1 MANKYLMLDLL
12 IVSKIKLVKCFLNSF
27 LVGLLWIDKGMLGP
41 VQTSNFS
48 CTEPNT
54 YLGRPE

>member
-1 MANKYLMLDLL
+1 MAKSRPGNSVSFWFWSRYAPIEQ
-12 IVSKIKLVKCFLNSF
+12 IVMH
-27 LVGLLWIDKGMLGP
+27 GLEGLGP